1 MGSLTVYRH
10 NYGYEACLQ
19 HNYFD
24 SEMRGPTVAER
35 MQKGCSFGV
44 CEIVD

>member
-10 NYGYEACLQ
+10 NYGYDACLQ

-24 SEMRGPTVAER
+24 SEMRGPTDAER